1 MSKRFIN
8 NIQKIKFKPFDNYGE
23 PVKGMSWHKISY
35 DKSNGGFGTYIL
47 KMDAGAKSLPHIHQ
61 GYEEFYVIDGELID
75 DDGEA
80 FKKGDYVKFEKG
92 TKHSSHSEKGC
103 TILVILFEGTNEM
116 SD

>member
-1 MSKRFIN
+1 MERRIIIETKHKNFTPYKRYGSVSSGLKWMLLSKDEKLEHEVFIV
-8 NIQKIKFKPFDNYGE
+8 KFE
-23 PVKGMSWHKISY
+23 PESSSSFHKH
-35 DKSNGGFGTYIL
+35 N
-47 KMDAGAKSLPHIHQ
+47 

-75 DDGEA
+75 DDGEV